1 MGPLILTGAGF
12 LVALG
17 LGVLRR
23 WRARRWLRWT
33 CGLALLI
40 PALAGCLGGGYWT
53 WFTHRGPPEPA
64 HEVWFEGVEY
74 TREVRVSPRA
84 MVAHVVRVDLEAPGI
99 DFLVTPAEPSEAG
112 DVRADTV
119 SGFAARHGV
128 QVAINA
134 NFFFPFRANHPL
146 DYAPRTGEPVHVV
159 GLAASRGVSYGEA
172 SKGTV
177 TLYLSRERRAHFGP
191 PSSEVWHAISGLG
204 YVVREGQRTS
214 LEGTPVGDAPYPRTA
229 IGLDA
234 SGRYL
239 LLAVVD
245 GKQRGYSQG
254 ATLTEVADL
263 MLKHGAHAAIQ
274 LDGGGSATLVRSR
287 APGHVQHVN
296 ATSNFRL
303 PWWERP
309 VANHLG
315 IIARPLGP

>member
-1 MGPLILTGAGF
+1 MGPLILVSACV
-12 LVALG
+12 LLALG

-23 WRARRWLRWT
+23 WRVRWWLRWT
-33 CGLALLI
+33 GGLVLVV
-40 PALAGCLGGGYWT
+40 PALAGCIGGGYWT

-64 HEVWFEGVEY
+64 HEVWFQGVEY
-74 TREVRVSPRA
+74 SREVRESPRA

-99 DFLVTPAEPSEAG
+99 DFVVTPAEPSEAG

-146 DYAPRTGEPVHVV
+146 DYAPRKGEPAHVV
-159 GLAASRGVSYGEA
+159 GSAASRGLSYGEA
-172 SKGTV
+172 TKDTV
-177 TLYLSRERRAHFGP
+177 TLHLSRERRAHFGP
-191 PSSEVWHAISGLG
+191 RPSEVWNAISGLG
-204 YVVREGQRTS
+204 YVVRDGRRTS
-214 LEGTPVGDAPYPRTA
+214 LEGTPVGNAPYPRTA
-229 IGLDA
+229 IGIDVT
-234 SGRYL
+234 GRYL

-254 ATLTEVADL
+254 ATLAEVADL
-263 MLKHGAHAAIQ
+263 MMKHGAHAAIQ
-274 LDGGGSATLVRSR
+274 LDGGGSATLVRSTSS
-287 APGHVQHVN
+287 GHVQRIN

-315 IIARPLGP
+315 IIARPLEP